1 MIITIPE
8 YILLTIMAIIVISF
22 LPIIHYYFNQA
33 NPKKDKG
40 ANKQI
45 YGSQNEY
52 RQT

>member
-8 YILLTIMAIIVISF
+8 YILLAIMAIIVISF
-22 LPIIHYYFNQA
+22 LPIIHYSFSQT

-45 YGSQNEY
+45 
-52 RQT
+52 

>member
-8 YILLTIMAIIVISF
+8 YILLAIMAVIVISF
-22 LPIIHYYFNQA
+22 LPIIHYYLIQA

-45 YGSQNEY
+45 
-52 RQT
+52 